1 MPEQPQKNK
10 IEFGLENV
18 HYAKAIQDLTSGET
32 TYDTPRKWPGAVELS
47 LEPSGDLIKFKADN
61 IDYYVSSNNQGYD
74 GTLTTA
80 KLPEEFETDILGE
93 KVENGVQTEYANA
106 ETAPFALMFQF
117 EGDKHATRHVLYNC
131 TASRPTVGSTTKD
144 SGDPNTTQLTF
155 SASPRPSDKA
165 VKTKTRP
172 DTDSTVYDE
181 WFNKVYEKS
190 STTTTTQP
198 TTTTTTTTTQA

>member
-1 MPEQPQKNK
+1 MSQQEKNK
-10 IEFGLENV
+10 VEFGLENV
-18 HYAKAIQDLTSGET
+18 YYAKANLDLISGEIV
-32 TYDTPRKWPGAVELS
+32 YDTPKKWPGAVELS
-47 LEPSGDLIKFKADN
+47 LEASGDLIKFKADN

-106 ETAPFALMFQF
+106 ETSPFALMFQF

-144 SGDPNTTQLTF
+144 SGDPNTTELSF

-172 DTDSTVYDE
+172 DTEPTVYDA
-181 WFNKVYEKS
+181 WFTKVYEKPTS
-190 STTTTTQP
+190 VVTDSAAKESTSEK
-198 TTTTTTTTTQA
+198 AK